1 MWACINIGD
10 IQRKWCVLSLHF
22 ALLFF
27 ILPIKICSYNTEK
40 EIDREQMTVESRK
53 VTLASWSLCRC
64 EQRAAIH
71 SIHIY
76 SWEYWITF
84 ATSVQLLVQ
93 VCTSR
98 RWLHDTGFSN
108 PYILPLMHIIRS
120 AIRVFQQKSKKQKKK
135 NVALMS
141 LVSCS
146 ICVAPG
152 ALCVRCVEENL
163 LQEHYEDDKEKIR
176 PLDTSIN
183 YSKTSIRWIMQR
195 QKNA

>member
-1 MWACINIGD
+1 MNRSICGHWLAACRFSPVWISSENWSTFFLFRLDYVKSVMCERASTLATFNGNDVFCHYILRCCFSFSPLKYAHI
-10 IQRKWCVLSLHF
+10 IQV
-22 ALLFF
+22 
-27 ILPIKICSYNTEK
+27 K

-108 PYILPLMHIIRS
+108 PYILPLMHLIRS
-120 AIRVFQQKSKKQKKK
+120 AIRVFQQKRKKQKKRM
-135 NVALMS
+135 LH
-141 LVSCS
+141 
-146 ICVAPG
+146 
-152 ALCVRCVEENL
+152 LCL
-163 LQEHYEDDKEKIR
+163 LYRVQYV
-176 PLDTSIN
+176 
-183 YSKTSIRWIMQR
+183 
-195 QKNA
+195 